1 METADET
8 QTPQHRY
15 YASLSARP
23 DSFDSRASKGA
34 DSATTNP
41 LPGRVSTPCDTASEQ
56 GWAQT
61 QSAKAPLTPPRYM
74 RQMAPR
80 ATTPPP
86 VPPEHKRTPR
96 RQRSCLWPEGA
107 GVSGRADGGG
117 AEGAAAVAPDLA
129 LRRMGAYPAAVGSGG
144 SGPERARDVP
154 EPRASAS
161 DSGSS
166 WLERAQRLQLLVDA
180 PFAVA
185 ARRMPGAGKPGQPV
199 MHAQAAH
206 HTKPNPKP
214 YTLNR

>member
-23 DSFDSRASKGA
+23 DSLDSRASKGA
-34 DSATTNP
+34 DSATKNP

-56 GWAQT
+56 GWAKT
-61 QSAKAPLTPPRYM
+61 QSVKAPLTPPRYM
-74 RQMAPR
+74 RQIAPR
-80 ATTPPP
+80 ASTPPP
-86 VPPEHKRTPR
+86 LPPEHKKTPR
-96 RQRSCLWPEGA
+96 RQRSNLWPEGS
-107 GVSGRADGGG
+107 GDSGRADGGG

-129 LRRMGAYPAAVGSGG
+129 LRRMGAYPAVVGSGG

-154 EPRASAS
+154 EPKASVS

-180 PFAVA
+180 PFAVT
-185 ARRMPGAGKPGQPV
+185 ARR
-199 MHAQAAH
+199 
-206 HTKPNPKP
+206 
-214 YTLNR
+214 TLYAICVL